1 MVWPCLQEYRREMLF
16 LKLLQSWV
24 GSIVPK
30 LGKKQESLEEMSSS
44 KSPHSTT
51 PSSKL
56 EVRHRQVK
64 AEAAPFTGHLHACL
78 QPTQHSCRTAFPIT
92 AALMLPNLPIS
103 LFSLF
108 YTQPVLSYCTARNS
122 TTELACTWH
131 WFGNLHLQPPH
142 HTLLCTSA
150 AALKQI
156 RGWRAET
163 KPAHYSSRSSTT
175 LPAAFLL
182 LCILP
187 LCLHPHC
194 VQSLQQGH
202 QPCAAHWATARCFEQ
217 APPPS
222 YNPPHTAR
230 AEALGLPRN
239 SSCCS

>member
-1 MVWPCLQEYRREMLF
+1 MPPRVQERDVVSEVVE
-16 LKLLQSWV
+16 KLSWEH
-24 GSIVPK
+24 SPK
-30 LGKKQESLEEMSSS
+30 AGKKKQESLEEMSSS

-64 AEAAPFTGHLHACL
+64 AEAAPFTGHLHAWL
-78 QPTQHSCRTAFPIT
+78 QPTQHSCGTAFPIT

-108 YTQPVLSYCTARNS
+108 HTQPVLFYCTARNS

-142 HTLLCTSA
+142 HTLLRTSA

-163 KPAHYSSRSSTT
+163 KPAHYSSSSSTT

-182 LCILP
+182 

-202 QPCAAHWATARCFEQ
+202 QACAAHRATARCFEP

-222 YNPPHTAR
+222 YNPPHTAC